1 MNDVGTGYSSLSYLR
16 RCSFDRIKIDQSFV
30 RDMGSKQDCGAIIRA
45 VVGLSSE
52 LGAATTGRGGRRAG
66 SSTRS
71 PLAGCTEVQGYLF
84 TPRHLPRPHPSWC
97 GSLPRC
103 GEGAPSPSRSRPHR
117 SSATSA

>member
-52 LGAATTGRGGRRAG
+52 LGAATTGRGGETRGQLDALTPGRLY
-66 SSTRS
+66 RS
-71 PLAGCTEVQGYLF
+71 PGLSVHPAAPAEAASELVRIAATLRRRSALAEPEQ
-84 TPRHLPRPHPSWC
+84 
-97 GSLPRC
+97 
-103 GEGAPSPSRSRPHR
+103 A
-117 SSATSA
+117 A